1 MSEGNGQVRDPSV
14 VVDDVEVTYTIFQ
27 EGPPK
32 LRKMF
37 ARGTTGTRV
46 RQVEAVRGVSFMVRP
61 GEAVGIIGHNGSGK
75 STLLRTLAGLLP
87 PTGGR
92 VFARSV
98 PILLGVGAVLDKDL
112 SGRRNV
118 MLGGTALGHKR
129 ADLEERIDEIIA
141 FAGLEDFVD
150 MPIRAYSSGMKAR
163 LQFAI
168 ATSVTPDILLID
180 EALAVGDE
188 EFKERSEERIKE
200 LADEA
205 GTVFVVSH
213 SMGSIID
220 MCTRALWLDH
230 GRLVADGDPEAV
242 VEAYREHVKRK
253 KKRQKNQGEG

>member
-1 MSEGNGQVRDPSV
+1 MSEGNGQVPDPSV
-14 VVDDVEVTYTIFQ
+14 VVDHVEVTYTIFQ

-37 ARGTTGTRV
+37 ASDVQGSRV
-46 RQVEAVRGVSFMVRP
+46 RQVQAVRDVSFVVRP

-112 SGRRNV
+112 SGRRNIL
-118 MLGGTALGHKR
+118 LGGTALGHRR
-129 ADLEERIDEIIA
+129 ADLEERVDDIID

-188 EFKERSEERIKE
+188 EFKDRSEERIQQ
-200 LADEA
+200 LAEEA

-213 SMGSIID
+213 SLSSIRE

-230 GRLVADGDPEAV
+230 GRLVADGDPDAV
-242 VEAYREHVKRK
+242 VKAYRQHVKK
-253 KKRQKNQGEG
+253 KKQQQAKD